1 MDTLASRMTTSL
13 KWHSNAVF
21 INRTAGK
28 GTHPGKS
35 LSNKRT
41 RSRTVGAHLRN
52 GTKQTQEVRR
62 QVKR

>member
-28 GTHPGKS
+28 GIRILGKAS
-35 LSNKRT
+35 AANGRVHAQSEHVDGTELNKRKKF
-41 RSRTVGAHLRN
+41 G
-52 GTKQTQEVRR
+52 GK
-62 QVKR
+62 